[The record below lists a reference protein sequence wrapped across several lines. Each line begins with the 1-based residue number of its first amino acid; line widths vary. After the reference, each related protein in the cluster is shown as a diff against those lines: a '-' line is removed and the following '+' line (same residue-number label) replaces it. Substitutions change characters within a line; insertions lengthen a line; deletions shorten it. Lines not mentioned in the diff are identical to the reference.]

1 VLSIYVVLCCVSEF
15 ERPIKAANT
24 SSGRGKTK
32 SGGAS
37 SSSCSSS
44 FFQQNAIVQQKT
56 DELAKITASFML
68 RRLQK
73 DVLKSILPPRHEF
86 LLFCRPS
93 SQQRDH
99 YLEITTTGTT
109 TTKTQ
114 SAGTGTS
121 DALMKLTALRKLC
134 AHPNLLKKKSRA
146 RAEEDHGST
155 TTNNCNNDDD
165 DDNDTYVKMS
175 GKLVVLR
182 ALLEEIRHNHPTD
195 KVVVISNFTSALSVI
210 EDGLL
215 TPHKWSSL
223 RLDGSVTQKDR
234 MALVHRFNRGSPED
248 SFVFLL
254 SSRAGGCGLN
264 LIGASRLI
272 MFDADWN
279 PANDAQAMA
288 RIYRQGQTK
297 PCHIYRMFLSG
308 TVEEVVHQRQ
318 ISKTNIAILTMD
330 GASGSAGGNEKK
342 NNGTNKTKIK
352 SSSTSSSSCGLTAE
366 ELKNCFTLKDCE
378 QCDTKDKLGWMNYGM
393 YAPHAWL
400 WLTGWS

>member
-1 VLSIYVVLCCVSEF
+1 
-15 ERPIKAANT
+15 
-24 SSGRGKTK
+24 
-32 SGGAS
+32 
-37 SSSCSSS
+37 
-44 FFQQNAIVQQKT
+44 
-56 DELAKITASFML
+56 
-68 RRLQK
+68 
-73 DVLKSILPPRHEF
+73 
-86 LLFCRPS
+86 
-93 SQQRDH
+93 
-99 YLEITTTGTT
+99 
-109 TTKTQ
+109 
-114 SAGTGTS
+114 
-121 DALMKLTALRKLC
+121 
-134 AHPNLLKKKSRA
+134 
-146 RAEEDHGST
+146 
-155 TTNNCNNDDD
+155 
-165 DDNDTYVKMS
+165 
-175 GKLVVLR
+175 
-182 ALLEEIRHNHPTD
+182 
-195 KVVVISNFTSALSVI
+195 VI

-378 QCDTKDKLGWMNYGM
+378 QCDTKDKLGWMNYDGVTTLEQQGILDTPLLSVAETM
-393 YAPHAWL
+393 RDSLLYVRNVTDVDVVSTSSSNHDNENEDEEENNDADIVLP
-400 WLTGWS
+400 TGVDDERHDEVELSDSSSSSEDEDEDSDES